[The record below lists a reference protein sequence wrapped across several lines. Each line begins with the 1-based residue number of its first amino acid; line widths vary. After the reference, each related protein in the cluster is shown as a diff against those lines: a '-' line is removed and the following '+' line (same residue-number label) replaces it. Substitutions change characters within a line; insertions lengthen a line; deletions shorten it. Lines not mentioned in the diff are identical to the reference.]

1 MIAHTKYTIESN
13 ILQEAI
19 CQLPN
24 IDFKLSLN
32 EPSGDFFYDPWK
44 IKETF
49 KNTVWETV
57 LNSLD
62 SNIGEARLINLSPGT
77 CYHSHSDIDDRWH
90 LTIQAKESYLI
101 DITNQKLH
109 KCEGDGVWS
118 IMDAGRIHSAANFGN
133 IDRVQLVVRKL
144 LQPNVIDDPVSIEIT
159 LKEKRPDFRYVF
171 DNTLSPWLNKA
182 NKTGL
187 ITNFK
192 FNDGNVKFDISKTQL
207 ENLILDPMFEIK
219 EP

>member
-1 MIAHTKYTIESN
+1 
-13 ILQEAI
+13 
-19 CQLPN
+19 
-24 IDFKLSLN
+24 
-32 EPSGDFFYDPWK
+32 
-44 IKETF
+44 
-49 KNTVWETV
+49 
-57 LNSLD
+57 
-62 SNIGEARLINLSPGT
+62 
-77 CYHSHSDIDDRWH
+77 
-90 LTIQAKESYLI
+90 
-101 DITNQKLH
+101 
-109 KCEGDGVWS
+109 
-118 IMDAGRIHSAANFGN
+118 MDAGRIHSAANFGN

-219 EP
+219 ET